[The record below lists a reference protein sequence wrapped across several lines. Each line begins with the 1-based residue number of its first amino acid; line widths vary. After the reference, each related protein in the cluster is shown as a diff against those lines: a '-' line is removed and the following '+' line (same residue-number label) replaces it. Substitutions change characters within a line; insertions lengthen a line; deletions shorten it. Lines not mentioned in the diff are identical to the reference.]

1 MTEESSKSPAERLGL
16 SVGTTLDSLKLS
28 VSQGAAKQL
37 LGAVGDLKKY
47 DFLDQITKSSLASQ
61 IAGIDALRL
70 KMPKVPEYLIKE
82 RDFEIAPPILPPR
95 PEETK
100 IGKATL
106 ATAEQLQEVVRLN
119 SEMVSHVSGLTEMF
133 VKNVFP
139 QWQQKLAND
148 QAAAQEAQRLAEEET
163 TRRQR
168 EAQASLNQA
177 NKSLKVAVW
186 ALIASVVVTIGATGW
201 QLWVAKQYREE
212 DARSQAANTS
222 GALAEAQLGEMK
234 ALRADLAAQLK
245 APSKSEGA
253 AQRTQAQV
261 SQPPSALPRGI
272 TPQR

>member
-16 SVGTTLDSLKLS
+16 SAGTALDSLKLS

-37 LGAVGDLKKY
+37 LDAVGDLKKY
-47 DFLDQITKSSLASQ
+47 DFLDQFTKSSLASQ

-70 KMPKVPEYLIKE
+70 KMPKVPEYLLKE
-82 RDFEIAPPILPPR
+82 RDFEIGPPILPPR

-148 QAAAQEAQRLAEEET
+148 QAAAQEAQRLAEADT
-163 TRRQR
+163 ARRQK

-177 NKSLKVAVW
+177 NKSLRVAVW
-186 ALIASVVVTIGATGW
+186 ALVASVVVTIGATGW

-212 DARSQAANTS
+212 DAKSQATNTS

-234 ALRADLAAQLK
+234 ALRADLAAQKK
-245 APSKSEGA
+245 APSKFEGDS
-253 AQRTQAQV
+253 QRRQTEV

-272 TPQR
+272 TSQR

>member
-1 MTEESSKSPAERLGL
+1 MTEESSKSPAESLGL
-16 SVGTTLDSLKLS
+16 SVSTALDSLKLS

-47 DFLDQITKSSLASQ
+47 DFLDQLTKSSLATQ
-61 IAGIDALRL
+61 IADIDALRL
-70 KMPKVPEYLIKE
+70 KMPKVPEYLLKE
-82 RDFEIAPPILPPR
+82 QDFEISAPIHLPR

-106 ATAEQLQEVVRLN
+106 ATADQLQEVVRLN

-148 QAAAQEAQRLAEEET
+148 QAVAQEAQRLAELDT
-163 TRRQR
+163 ARRQK

-186 ALIASVVVTIGATGW
+186 ALVASVVVTIGATGW

-212 DARSQAANTS
+212 DAKSQAANTS
-222 GALAEAQLGEMK
+222 GALAEAQLGELK
-234 ALRADLAAQLK
+234 ALRADLADQK
-245 APSKSEGA
+245 KFPSKSEGA
-253 AQRTQAQV
+253 AQRRQVAV
-261 SQPPSALPRGI
+261 SQTPSELPRGI
-272 TPQR
+272 TSQR

>member
-1 MTEESSKSPAERLGL
+1 MTEESSKSPADRLGL
-16 SVGTTLDSLKLS
+16 SAATTPDSLKLS

-37 LGAVGDLKKY
+37 LDAVGDLKKY
-47 DFLDQITKSSLASQ
+47 DFLDQFTKSSLASQ

-70 KMPKVPEYLIKE
+70 KIPKVPEYLLKE
-82 RDFEIAPPILPPR
+82 RDFVIARPILPPR

-148 QAAAQEAQRLAEEET
+148 QTAAQEAQRLAEVET
-163 TRRQR
+163 ARRQK

-177 NKSLKVAVW
+177 NKSLRVAVW
-186 ALIASVVVTIGATGW
+186 ALVASVVVTIGATGW

-212 DARSQAANTS
+212 DAKAQAANTN
-222 GALAEAQLGEMK
+222 GALAEAQLEEMK
-234 ALRADLAAQLK
+234 ALRADLAAQK
-245 APSKSEGA
+245 KTTSKSEGA
-253 AQRTQAQV
+253 SQLRQAEV
-261 SQPPSALPRGI
+261 HQPH
-272 TPQR
+272 